1 MAITIPSAAKI
12 RADYGGG
19 ALTKDYE
26 AGGTVNVGKP
36 VYIDSN
42 GKVQEARAN
51 AADTSFAIGV
61 VVMVK
66 QSGTAAQTSAASGER
81 VTVCTF
87 GPVHG
92 YLGLPEGDPVF
103 LDSAAVG
110 FVDAALSGSGKWS
123 HVVGYAESDVTL
135 FVNPAMASPTSL
147 S

>member
-12 RADYGGG
+12 RAELG
-19 ALTKDYE
+19 AVTRDYE

-36 VYIDSN
+36 VYLDSA

-51 AADTSFAIGV
+51 AAATSFAIGV
-61 VVMVK
+61 VVQTK
-66 QSGTAAQTSAASGER
+66 PSGVASQTSAAAGER
-81 VTVCTF
+81 VTVCVL

-92 YLGLPEGDPVF
+92 YLGLPEGAPVY

-110 FVDAALSGSGKWS
+110 FSDAALSGSGKWN
-123 HVVGYAESDVTL
+123 HVIGYAESDVTL
-135 FVNPAMASPTSL
+135 YVNPTMSAPNSL